1 MEGSLNAR
9 RAARRLPT
17 SRAARATIGY
27 RRARIPERVAPRQ
40 CPPPFPDAH
49 SGYPEAMPTST
60 PPSEDRVFDL
70 LRKTG
75 LEPDEAFTLFAGIRD
90 MASANLIA
98 RFEAKLDA
106 MTDTMRAEI
115 GSVRGELSV
124 QRWLMGIGFAALVA
138 AAIAQLFR
146 G

>member
-1 MEGSLNAR
+1 MP
-9 RAARRLPT
+9 AADT
-17 SRAARATIGY
+17 
-27 RRARIPERVAPRQ
+27 
-40 CPPPFPDAH
+40 PPPD
-49 SGYPEAMPTST
+49 
-60 PPSEDRVFDL
+60 EDRIFEL

-75 LEPDEAFTLFAGIRD
+75 LTPEEAFTLFAGIRD

-106 MTDTMRAEI
+106 MSDTMRAEL
-115 GSVRGELSV
+115 GSVRSELNV
-124 QRWLMGIGFAALVA
+124 QRWLMGLGFAALVA